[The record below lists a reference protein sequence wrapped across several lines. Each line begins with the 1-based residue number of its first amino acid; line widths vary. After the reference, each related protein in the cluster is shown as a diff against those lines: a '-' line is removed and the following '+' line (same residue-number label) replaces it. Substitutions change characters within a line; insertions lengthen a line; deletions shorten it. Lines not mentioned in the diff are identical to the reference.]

1 MSDAVATPT
10 PDPASKPVTKPSWYR
25 RLYARVAAL
34 AESPHALWMMMLV
47 AVVDGSF
54 FPVPPFAILV
64 PMVIAKPKRWLRLGL
79 LGTGASLFGA
89 LLGYGL
95 GHAIHA
101 GLLHLWKIDLDFP
114 VEQLWVFRQVGL
126 HGTLGALLGQNF
138 WMVTLLCLLF
148 PLFKVVTIGSGMVS
162 VPLGSFLVAAA
173 IGRIVRFLFV
183 SLSTALATRRATGR
197 W

>member
-1 MSDAVATPT
+1 MSDALATPS
-10 PDPASKPVTKPSWYR
+10 PKPASWYR

-34 AESPHALWMMMLV
+34 AASPHALWIMLLV
-47 AVVDGSF
+47 SVVDASC

-64 PMVIAKPKRWLRLGL
+64 PMVIAQPRRWLKLGL
-79 LGTGASLFGA
+79 LGTGASLLGA
-89 LLGYGL
+89 LVGYGL
-95 GHAIHA
+95 GQAIHA
-101 GLLHLWKIDLDFP
+101 GLLHLWSIDLNAP
-114 VEQLWVFRQVGL
+114 VEHLWVFRQVGL
-126 HGTLGALLGQNF
+126 HGTLGQLLGQNF

-162 VPLGSFLVAAA
+162 VPLPQFLIAAG

-183 SLSTALATRRATGR
+183 SLSTALASKRATGR